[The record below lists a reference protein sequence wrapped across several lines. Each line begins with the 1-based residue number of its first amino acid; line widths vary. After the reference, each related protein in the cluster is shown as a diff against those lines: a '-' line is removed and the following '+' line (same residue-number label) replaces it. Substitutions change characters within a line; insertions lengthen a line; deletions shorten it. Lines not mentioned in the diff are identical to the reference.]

1 MVNIGDLEESDN
13 KDDRFRELQL
23 RELLVQKKL
32 REEKAKLEKD
42 SAIFKQRLE
51 FAEVELKEAKQ
62 KIKDN
67 DEFFRLFD
75 FDDLKYQQHPVLKQ
89 KFA

>member
-1 MVNIGDLEESDN
+1 MVNIGDLEENDN

-42 SAIFKQRLE
+42 SAIFK
-51 FAEVELKEAKQ
+51 
-62 KIKDN
+62 
-67 DEFFRLFD
+67 
-75 FDDLKYQQHPVLKQ
+75 
-89 KFA
+89 